1 MYSIH
6 IYIHTYIH
14 IYIYIYIYTYIY
26 TYWEP
31 MVFIEFNPGDTQGSL
46 NNGEPGYGHVPSM
59 SKRLL
64 NWDCHKLPMFG
75 PMHRKQTPGYD

>member
-1 MYSIH
+1 
-6 IYIHTYIH
+6 
-14 IYIYIYIYTYIY
+14 
-26 TYWEP
+26 